1 MRKARDNKKKMQIEK
16 VRLKMVGCPTVCCV
30 EKVYHIRPTHVLL
43 DRFSNVDGD
52 SEYVDATALRN
63 GRGE

>member
-1 MRKARDNKKKMQIEK
+1 MQIEK

-30 EKVYHIRPTHVLL
+30 EKVYHIRPTHVRL

-52 SEYVDATALRN
+52 SEYVDATALKD